1 LRRTFF
7 ISLSKICVISEKKK
21 RNLSEIQNKV
31 ANSGIITIDPE
42 EFYTTGERVL
52 FDIKPMLFQ
61 EIILKEKDFRD
72 QIKNTDWSKY
82 QDKLIAIT
90 CTADAIVP
98 TWAYMLLTL
107 AFEPFAKKIVF
118 GDLPI
123 LENELFNEKL
133 AALNIEQYKDA
144 RIVIKGCGEKE
155 IPANVYVKLTALLK
169 PLVKSI
175 MYGEPCSTVP
185 LYKAPKDV
193 NK

>member
-1 LRRTFF
+1 M
-7 ISLSKICVISEKKK
+7 E
-21 RNLSEIQNKV
+21 EIENKV

-42 EFYTTGERVL
+42 EFYTSGERIL

-61 EIILKEKDFRD
+61 ELILKEKDFRE
-72 QIKNTDWSKY
+72 QIKNTDWSKFNG
-82 QDKLIAIT
+82 KFVAII

-107 AFEPFAKKIVF
+107 AMQPYAKKVVF
-118 GDLPI
+118 GDLSI
-123 LENELFNEKL
+123 LENELFNEKM
-133 AALNIEQYKDA
+133 ASLNIEQYRDA

-169 PLVKSI
+169 PIVKSI

-185 LYKAPKDV
+185 LYKAPKS
-193 NK
+193 